1 MMKITDNISDKNPF
15 KVPENY
21 FEEVNERI
29 ISSTSGNN
37 SGTVKRGFFHILKP
51 YLLIAASVTGF
62 IILGYSAVKL
72 FSPYTMSQKVS
83 EAIYNDF
90 NELYINDI
98 DILTLEENAASLLF
112 SEGSTGVNKSDIID
126 YLLLENI
133 EINEIYAQL

>member
-1 MMKITDNISDKNPF
+1 MKITSNIPDKNPF

-21 FEEVNERI
+21 FEEVNKRI
-29 ISSTSGNN
+29 ISSASGSN
-37 SGTVKRGFFHILKP
+37 SNTAKRGFYRTLRP
-51 YLLIAASVTGF
+51 YLLIAASVTAF

-72 FSPYTMSQKVS
+72 FSPDRMSMKVS

-98 DILTLEENAASLLF
+98 DILTLEENAPSILF
-112 SEGSTGVNKSDIID
+112 SERSTGANKSDIID

-133 EINEIYAQL
+133 DINDIYEHL